1 MKGKNEKSSSLYLEW
16 FLLLVLAGAVSL
28 LFFAGSRL
36 LIEQMIDSY
45 QENPNL
51 VQRNNEKYIA
61 KLQNYVTEQNLS
73 SGDSEKLDTWISN
86 NKLIYLQIKKDGK
99 WVYFSDID
107 IDEVEWE
114 AYELDTYPQQRSY
127 TVSFSDGEAQVF
139 IIGMYSYDAYMIALL
154 IVIVVSFLLFL
165 VLTMLG
171 IRSKIQY
178 INQLERDIEILEG
191 GNLAYK
197 VHLQGND
204 ELTDLA
210 RGLNAM
216 RVSFKKQIEAVDR
229 LTKTNQEMV
238 TEISHDLR
246 TPLTS
251 VLLYVEIL
259 QGGKCDGRKEQQ
271 KYLEK
276 IIRKVQHMKDL
287 SDRLLQFSV
296 TATEERYVPAG
307 YIPLQGGVY
316 DELSDMYNYLEKQG
330 LHVKVNLMWR
340 KGQIYGNEEY
350 LVRIF
355 DNISSNI
362 LKYADRQAL
371 ILIWD
376 EYHTDNMYIIFENA
390 YLAGH
395 VRENGKKDSYG
406 IGIHNIKM
414 MIKEMGGDCEVI
426 QNEDSFRIC
435 LRFRYKQE

>member
-1 MKGKNEKSSSLYLEW
+1 MRGKNEKSSSLYLEW

-28 LFFAGSRL
+28 LFFVGSRF
-36 LIEQMIDSY
+36 LIEQMIDRY
-45 QENPNL
+45 QENPDL

-61 KLQNYVTEQNLS
+61 KLQRYVTEQKLS
-73 SGDSEKLDTWISN
+73 SKDSEKLDTWIN
-86 NKLIYLQIKKDGK
+86 NNRLIYLQIKKGSE
-99 WVYFSDID
+99 WIYFSDID
-107 IDEVEWE
+107 IDEADWE
-114 AYELDTYPQQRSY
+114 AYEPYAYPQQRSY
-127 TVSFSDGEAQVF
+127 TVSFSDGEAHVF
-139 IIGMYSYDAYMIALL
+139 IIGMYSYDKYMIALFVD
-154 IVIVVSFLLFL
+154 IIVSFLLFL

-171 IRSKIQY
+171 IRRKIQY

-191 GNLAYK
+191 GNLAYE
-197 VHLQGND
+197 VHLRGND

-216 RVSFKKQIEAVDR
+216 RVSFKNQIEAVDC

-251 VLLYVEIL
+251 VLLYAEIL
-259 QGGKCDGRKEQQ
+259 QSGRCDGQEEKQ

-276 IIRKVQHMKDL
+276 IIRKIQHMKDL

-296 TATEERYVPAG
+296 SAAEERYVPAD

-316 DELSDMYNYLEKQG
+316 DELSDMYNYLEGQG
-330 LHVKVNLMWR
+330 LQVKVNLMWR
-340 KGQIYGNEEY
+340 KGWIYVNEEY
-350 LVRIF
+350 LVRIL

-362 LKYADRQAL
+362 LKYADGQAL
-371 ILIWD
+371 VLIWD
-376 EYHTDNMYIIFENA
+376 EFYTDEMCITFENA
-390 YLAGH
+390 RLAGYVH
-395 VRENGKKDSYG
+395 EKGEKDSYG
-406 IGIHNIKM
+406 IGIRNIRTM
-414 MIKEMGGDCEVI
+414 TKEMGGDCEVM